1 MELPDG
7 GERNRTLAEDGM
19 KRFSW
24 AIMGVVLGAGLSLA
38 VPATPQGTT
47 FAGSIGDSMCG
58 AKHMPGES
66 AKDCTLGCVKDGSK
80 YILIDPSGKIYQLS
94 DQKTPEKF
102 AGASVKV
109 TGTLKGD
116 TITVTSIVAA
126 P

>member
-1 MELPDG
+1 MKRYTWAVLG
-7 GERNRTLAEDGM
+7 LILAAGLTLAAPAM
-19 KRFSW
+19 PP
-24 AIMGVVLGAGLSLA
+24 AG
-38 VPATPQGTT
+38 T
-47 FAGSIGDSMCG
+47 FVGSIGDSMCG
-58 AKHMPGES
+58 AKHMPGEN
-66 AKDCTLGCVKDGSK
+66 AKDCTLGCVKEGSK

-102 AGASVKV
+102 AGANVKV